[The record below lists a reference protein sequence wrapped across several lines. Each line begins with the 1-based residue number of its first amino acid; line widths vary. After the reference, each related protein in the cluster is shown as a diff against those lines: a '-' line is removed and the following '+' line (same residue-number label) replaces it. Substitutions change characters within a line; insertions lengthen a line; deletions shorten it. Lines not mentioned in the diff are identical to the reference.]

1 VSENLKNGLF
11 GGENFFSRK
20 KITPQKGSFSKMIK
34 CATVMSQDLF
44 QQGRKATKR

>member
-11 GGENFFSRK
+11 RGDIFFQEI
-20 KITPQKGSFSKMIK
+20 KITPQKGSFTKMIK